1 LWKYFRQASIFGE
14 VSPGKKRNTF
24 QQAIES
30 RQSYTKLYKAV
41 QQRFGSV
48 SVFVSI
54 LVDETAIFWAEG
66 DSW

>member
-1 LWKYFRQASIFGE
+1 MFGE
-14 VSPGKKRNTF
+14 VSPEKKRSTF
-24 QQAIES
+24 QQAIGS

-54 LVDETAIFWAEG
+54 LVDEAAIFWAEG
-66 DSW
+66 DGW

>member
-1 LWKYFRQASIFGE
+1 
-14 VSPGKKRNTF
+14 VSPEKKRSTL

-41 QQRFGSV
+41 QQRFVSV

-54 LVDETAIFWAEG
+54 LVDEAAILGANG
-66 DSW
+66 DGS